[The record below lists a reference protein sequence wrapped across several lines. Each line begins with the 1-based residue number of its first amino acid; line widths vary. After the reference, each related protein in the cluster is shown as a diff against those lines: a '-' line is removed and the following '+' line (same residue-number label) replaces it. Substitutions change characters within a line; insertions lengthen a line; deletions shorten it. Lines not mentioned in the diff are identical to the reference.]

1 MSTLVKIL
9 KLRKVWEIFMSK
21 LNYIKLEQ
29 HVGDLFLVKM
39 KATQVA
45 NIAASKTRKS
55 YNDNSGIQRKLDPHR
70 IKSIAKFCKTKNAMF
85 PTPIILSASSDYF
98 VINEKESTLTIPS
111 IGEDENKFC
120 SIVDGQHRLEGLK
133 ESGVIEKFELLV
145 SFVFDTD
152 PSRDASLFSIIN
164 GNQKPVSR
172 SLIYDLYGL
181 SRSRTVE
188 KTCNKV
194 MRSLNGEDDTK
205 SELNGKIKMLGY
217 KDEFS
222 QNGIVSQAA
231 MIKNLMK
238 LITDKSE
245 RDNIDI
251 EFGRE
256 LKQLDSRQYIFRE
269 NFINGNDEFII
280 QENVDFF
287 NSWMKRLSEVKEKY
301 NINENKQFEKTIG
314 FSVSYRILR
323 ILYVGWEDG
332 KEYTSRY
339 IEDQYLKKDY
349 YPIGNRKDFYNLI
362 LSAMF
367 AKFFE
372 LKLDNN
378 VYSSSESGVNDLE
391 IDLVAILW
399 DNGLISQDLVYKI
412 YSKEKKIEKIIER
425 KKYLQIVAQNL
436 DIIK

>member
-1 MSTLVKIL
+1 M
-9 KLRKVWEIFMSK
+9 
-21 LNYIKLEQ
+21 EQ
-29 HVGDLFLVKM
+29 PIGDMFLVKM
-39 KATQVA
+39 PAKDVA
-45 NIAASKTRKS
+45 GISASNMRKS
-55 YNDNSGIQRKLDPHR
+55 YNDHTGIQRKLDKNR
-70 IKSIAKFCKTKNAMF
+70 IKSIADFCQTKDAMF

-98 VINEKESTLTIPS
+98 LIDTSEETIKIPE
-111 IGEDENKFC
+111 IREDEAKFC

-133 ESGVIEKFELLV
+133 QSGKIDKFDLLV
-145 SFVFDTD
+145 AFVFDTD
-152 PSRDASLFSIIN
+152 PSKDAYLFKIIN
-164 GNQKPVSR
+164 GNQKPVST

-181 SRSRTVE
+181 SKSRTVE

-194 MRSLNGEDDTK
+194 MQVLNGNDPEME
-205 SELNGKIKMLGY
+205 SELDGKIKMLGY

-256 LKQLDSRQYIFRE
+256 LRQLDSRKYIFRE

-301 NINENKQFEKTIG
+301 NINEYKQFEKTIG

-332 KEYTSRY
+332 KDHYS
-339 IEDQYLKKDY
+339 IGIG
-349 YPIGNRKDFYNLI
+349 IGNRKDFYNLI

-367 AKFFE
+367 EKFFE

-399 DNGLISQDLVYKI
+399 DNELISQDLVYKI
-412 YSKEKKIEKIIER
+412 YSKEKKIEKIIGR
-425 KKYLQIVAQNL
+425 NKIFAIVAQNL
-436 DIIK
+436 DVIK

>member
-1 MSTLVKIL
+1 MS
-9 KLRKVWEIFMSK
+9 E
-21 LNYIKLEQ
+21 LNYIKLKQ
-29 HVGDLFLVKM
+29 PVGDMFLVKM

-45 NIAASKTRKS
+45 SIAASKTRKS
-55 YNDNSGIQRKLDPHR
+55 YNDSSGIQRKLDPHR
-70 IKSIAKFCKTKNAMF
+70 IKSIAEFCKTKNAMF

-98 VINEKESTLTIPS
+98 VINEEENTLTIPTIS
-111 IGEDENKFC
+111 EDENKFC

-133 ESGVIEKFELLV
+133 ESGVIDNFELLV

-152 PSRDASLFSIIN
+152 PSRDAFLFSIIN

-188 KTCNKV
+188 KTCNKI
-194 MRSLNGEDDTK
+194 MRALNGEDFDIK
-205 SELNGKIKMLGY
+205 SELSGKIKMLGY

-256 LKQLDSRQYIFRE
+256 LEQLDSRKYIFRK
-269 NFINGNDEFII
+269 NFVEGNDELII
-280 QENVDFF
+280 QENIDFF
-287 NSWMKRLSEVKEKY
+287 NAWMKKLKEEKERY
-301 NINENKQFEKTIG
+301 DLNEYELFEKTIG
-314 FSVSYRILR
+314 FSVSYRIFL
-323 ILYVGWEDG
+323 ILYLSWEDSR
-332 KEYTSRY
+332 KYTFRD
-339 IEDQYLKKDY
+339 IEDLHLRKTY
-349 YPIGNRKDFYNLI
+349 YSTESRKDFYNLI
-362 LSAMF
+362 LSDMF
-367 AKFFE
+367 ANFFR

-391 IDLVAILW
+391 VDLVAILW
-399 DNGLISQDLVYKI
+399 DNGLISKYLVYDI
-412 YSKEKKIEKIIER
+412 YSKEEKIEKIKR
-425 KKYLQIVAQNL
+425 RMKYL
-436 DIIK
+436 

>member
-1 MSTLVKIL
+1 MISAL
-9 KLRKVWEIFMSK
+9 K
-21 LNYIKLEQ
+21 YIRMEQ
-29 HVGDLFLVKM
+29 PIGDMFLVKM
-39 KATQVA
+39 PAKDVA
-45 NIAASKTRKS
+45 GISASNMRKS
-55 YNDNSGIQRKLDPHR
+55 YNDHTGIQRKLDKNR
-70 IKSIAKFCKTKNAMF
+70 IKSIADFCQTKDAMF

-98 VINEKESTLTIPS
+98 LIDTSEETIKIPE
-111 IGEDENKFC
+111 IREDEAKFC

-133 ESGVIEKFELLV
+133 QSGKIDKFDLLV
-145 SFVFDTD
+145 AFVFDTD
-152 PSRDASLFSIIN
+152 PSKDAYLFKIIN
-164 GNQKPVSR
+164 GNQKPVST

-181 SRSRTVE
+181 SKSRTVE

-194 MRSLNGEDDTK
+194 MQVLNGNDPEME
-205 SELNGKIKMLGY
+205 SELDGKIKMLGY

-256 LKQLDSRQYIFRE
+256 LRQLDSRKYIFRE

-301 NINENKQFEKTIG
+301 NINEYKQFEKTIG

-332 KEYTSRY
+332 KDHYS
-339 IEDQYLKKDY
+339 IG
-349 YPIGNRKDFYNLI
+349 IGNRKDFYNLI

-367 AKFFE
+367 EKFFE

-399 DNGLISQDLVYKI
+399 DNELISQDLVYKI
-412 YSKEKKIEKIIER
+412 YSKEKKIEKIIGR
-425 KKYLQIVAQNL
+425 NKIFAIVAQNL
-436 DIIK
+436 DVIK

>member
-1 MSTLVKIL
+1 
-9 KLRKVWEIFMSK
+9 MSK

-29 HVGDLFLVKM
+29 PVGDMFLVKM
-39 KATQVA
+39 KAIQVA
-45 NIAASKTRKS
+45 SIAASKTRKS

-98 VINEKESTLTIPS
+98 VINERESTLTIPI

-152 PSRDASLFSIIN
+152 PSRDAFLFSTIN

-205 SELNGKIKMLGY
+205 SELSGKIKMLGY
-217 KDEFS
+217 KDEYS

-256 LKQLDSRQYIFRE
+256 LQHLDSRQYIFRD
-269 NFINGNDEFII
+269 NFIKGDDNFII
-280 QENVDFF
+280 QENIDFF
-287 NSWMKRLSEVKEKY
+287 NSWIKRLSEVKEKY
-301 NINENKQFEKTIG
+301 NQNEYKQFEKTIG
-314 FSVSYRILR
+314 FSVSYRIFQ
-323 ILYVGWEDG
+323 ILYLAWEDS
-332 KEYTSRY
+332 KKYTITD
-339 IEDQYLKKDY
+339 IEDRFLKKDCY
-349 YPIGNRKDFYNLI
+349 LVGSRKDFYGLI

-367 AKFFE
+367 VKFFE
-372 LKLDNN
+372 LKLDNI

-399 DNGLISQDLVYKI
+399 DNGLISKDLVCEI
-412 YSKEKKIEKIIER
+412 YGKEKIKKIIER
-425 KKYLQIVAQNL
+425 LKYLQVVAQRY
-436 DIIK
+436 I

>member
-1 MSTLVKIL
+1 MT
-9 KLRKVWEIFMSK
+9 K

-29 HVGDLFLVKM
+29 PIGDMFLVKM
-39 KATQVA
+39 RATQVA
-45 NIAASKTRKS
+45 SIAASRTRKS
-55 YNDNSGIQRKLDPHR
+55 YNDHSGIQRKLDPYR
-70 IKSIAKFCKTKNAMF
+70 IKSIAEFCKTKNAMF

-98 VINEKESTLTIPS
+98 KINAEESILAIPE
-111 IGEDENKFC
+111 IGEEENKFC

-152 PSRDASLFSIIN
+152 PSRDAFLFSTIN
-164 GNQKPVSR
+164 GNQKSVSR

-194 MRSLNGEDDTK
+194 MRSLNGEDNTR
-205 SELNGKIKMLGY
+205 SELSGKIKMLGY

-256 LKQLDSRQYIFRE
+256 LKQLDTRKYIFRE
-269 NFINGNDEFII
+269 NFIKGNDEFII
-280 QENVDFF
+280 QENIDFF
-287 NSWMKRLSEVKEKY
+287 NSWMKKLSEVKEKY
-301 NINENKQFEKTIG
+301 NLNEYKQFEKTIG
-314 FSVSYRILR
+314 FSVSYRIFR
-323 ILYVGWEDG
+323 ILYLSWEDR
-332 KEYTSRY
+332 KKYTVTE
-339 IEDQYLKKDY
+339 IENLYLKKNY
-349 YPIGNRKDFYNLI
+349 YSVESRKEFYNLI
-362 LSAMF
+362 LLAMF
-367 AKFFE
+367 TKFFE
-372 LKLDNN
+372 LKLNN
-378 VYSSSESGVNDLE
+378 ETYSSSESGVDKLE
-391 IDLVAILW
+391 LDLVAILW
-399 DNGLISQDLVYKI
+399 NNGLISRDLVYEI
-412 YSKEKKIEKIIER
+412 YNRNNKFDEIKNR
-425 KKYLQIVAQNL
+425 LQTLQIVPGEFN
-436 DIIK
+436 I

>member
-1 MSTLVKIL
+1 MT
-9 KLRKVWEIFMSK
+9 K

-29 HVGDLFLVKM
+29 PIGDMFLVKM
-39 KATQVA
+39 RATQVA
-45 NIAASKTRKS
+45 SIAASRTRKS
-55 YNDNSGIQRKLDPHR
+55 YNDHSGIQRKLDPYR
-70 IKSIAKFCKTKNAMF
+70 IKSIAEFCKTKNAMF

-98 VINEKESTLTIPS
+98 KINAEESTLAIPE
-111 IGEDENKFC
+111 IGEEENKFC

-152 PSRDASLFSIIN
+152 PSRDAFLFSTIN

-194 MRSLNGEDDTK
+194 MRSLNGEDNTR
-205 SELNGKIKMLGY
+205 SELSGRIKMLGY
-217 KDEFS
+217 KDDFS

-256 LKQLDSRQYIFRE
+256 LQHLDSRQYIFRD
-269 NFINGNDEFII
+269 NFIKGDDNFII
-280 QENVDFF
+280 QENIDFF
-287 NSWMKRLSEVKEKY
+287 NSWIKRLSEVKEKY
-301 NINENKQFEKTIG
+301 NQNEYKQFEKTIG
-314 FSVSYRILR
+314 FSVSYRIFQ
-323 ILYVGWEDG
+323 ILYLAWEDS
-332 KEYTSRY
+332 KNYTITD
-339 IEDQYLKKDY
+339 IEDRFLKKDCY
-349 YPIGNRKDFYNLI
+349 LVGSRKDFYGLI

-367 AKFFE
+367 VKFFE
-372 LKLDNN
+372 LKLNN
-378 VYSSSESGVNDLE
+378 IVYSSSESGVNDLE

-399 DNGLISQDLVYKI
+399 DNGLISKDLVCEI
-412 YSKEKKIEKIIER
+412 YSKEKKIKKIIER
-425 KKYLQIVAQNL
+425 LKYLQVVAQRY
-436 DIIK
+436 I

>member
-1 MSTLVKIL
+1 M
-9 KLRKVWEIFMSK
+9 
-21 LNYIKLEQ
+21 
-29 HVGDLFLVKM
+29 FLVKM

-45 NIAASKTRKS
+45 SIAASKTRKS
-55 YNDNSGIQRKLDPHR
+55 YNDSSGIQRKLDPHR
-70 IKSIAKFCKTKNAMF
+70 IKSIAEFCKTKNAMF

-98 VINEKESTLTIPS
+98 VINEEENTLTIPTIS
-111 IGEDENKFC
+111 EDENKFC

-133 ESGVIEKFELLV
+133 ESGVIDNFELLV

-152 PSRDASLFSIIN
+152 PSRDAFLFSIIN

-188 KTCNKV
+188 KTCNKI
-194 MRSLNGEDDTK
+194 MRALNGEDFDIK
-205 SELNGKIKMLGY
+205 SELSGKIKMLGY

-256 LKQLDSRQYIFRE
+256 LEQLDSRKYIFRK
-269 NFINGNDEFII
+269 NFVEGNDELII
-280 QENVDFF
+280 QENIDFF
-287 NSWMKRLSEVKEKY
+287 NAWMKKLKEEKERY
-301 NINENKQFEKTIG
+301 DLNEYELFEKTIG
-314 FSVSYRILR
+314 FSVSYRIFL
-323 ILYVGWEDG
+323 ILYLSWEDSR
-332 KEYTSRY
+332 KYTFRD
-339 IEDQYLKKDY
+339 IEDLHLRKTY
-349 YPIGNRKDFYNLI
+349 YSTESRKDFYNLI
-362 LSAMF
+362 LSDMF
-367 AKFFE
+367 ANFFR

-391 IDLVAILW
+391 VDLVAILW
-399 DNGLISQDLVYKI
+399 DNGLISKYLVYDI
-412 YSKEKKIEKIIER
+412 YSKEEKIEKIKR
-425 KKYLQIVAQNL
+425 RMKYLQIV
-436 DIIK
+436 D

>member
-1 MSTLVKIL
+1 
-9 KLRKVWEIFMSK
+9 MSK

-29 HVGDLFLVKM
+29 PIGDMFLVKM
-39 KATQVA
+39 RATQVA
-45 NIAASKTRKS
+45 SIAASRTRKS
-55 YNDNSGIQRKLDPHR
+55 YNDHSGIQRKLDPYR
-70 IKSIAKFCKTKNAMF
+70 IKSIAEFCKTKNAMF
-85 PTPIILSASSDYF
+85 PTPIIVSASSDYF
-98 VINEKESTLTIPS
+98 KINAEESTLAIPE
-111 IGEDENKFC
+111 IGEEENKFC

-152 PSRDASLFSIIN
+152 PSRDAFLFSTIN

-194 MRSLNGEDDTK
+194 MRSLNGEDNTR
-205 SELNGKIKMLGY
+205 SELSGKIKMLGY
-217 KDEFS
+217 KDDFS

-256 LKQLDSRQYIFRE
+256 LQHLDSRQYIFRD
-269 NFINGNDEFII
+269 NFIKGDDNFII
-280 QENVDFF
+280 QENIDFF
-287 NSWMKRLSEVKEKY
+287 NSWIKRLSEVKEKY
-301 NINENKQFEKTIG
+301 NQNEYKQFEKTIG
-314 FSVSYRILR
+314 FSVSYRIFQ
-323 ILYVGWEDG
+323 ILYLAWEDS
-332 KEYTSRY
+332 KNYTITD
-339 IEDQYLKKDY
+339 IEDRFLKKDCY
-349 YPIGNRKDFYNLI
+349 LVGSRKDFYGLI

-367 AKFFE
+367 VKFFE
-372 LKLDNN
+372 LKLNN
-378 VYSSSESGVNDLE
+378 IVYSSSESGVNDLE

-399 DNGLISQDLVYKI
+399 DNGLISKDLVCEI
-412 YSKEKKIEKIIER
+412 YGKEKKIKKIIER
-425 KKYLQIVAQNL
+425 LKYLQVVAQRY
-436 DIIK
+436 I

>member
-1 MSTLVKIL
+1 MFLVRSL
-9 KLRKVWEIFMSK
+9 KLRKIWETFMSK

-29 HVGDLFLVKM
+29 PVGDMFLVKM
-39 KATQVA
+39 KAIQVA
-45 NIAASKTRKS
+45 SIAASKTRKS

-98 VINEKESTLTIPS
+98 VINEKESTLTIPI

-152 PSRDASLFSIIN
+152 PSRDAFLFSTIN

-205 SELNGKIKMLGY
+205 SELSGKIKMLGY

-256 LKQLDSRQYIFRE
+256 LKQLDTRKYIFRE
-269 NFINGNDEFII
+269 NFIKGNDEFII
-280 QENVDFF
+280 QENIDFF
-287 NSWMKRLSEVKEKY
+287 NSWMKKLSEVKEKC
-301 NINENKQFEKTIG
+301 NLNEYKQFEKTIG
-314 FSVSYRILR
+314 FSVSYRIFR
-323 ILYVGWEDG
+323 ILYLSWEDR
-332 KEYTSRY
+332 KKYTVTE
-339 IEDQYLKKDY
+339 IENLYLKKNY
-349 YPIGNRKDFYNLI
+349 YSVESRKEFYNLI
-362 LSAMF
+362 LLAMF
-367 AKFFE
+367 TKFFE
-372 LKLDNN
+372 LKLNYET
-378 VYSSSESGVNDLE
+378 YSSSESGVDKLE
-391 IDLVAILW
+391 LDLVAILW
-399 DNGLISQDLVYKI
+399 NNGLISRDLVYEI
-412 YSKEKKIEKIIER
+412 YNRNNKFYEIKKR
-425 KKYLQIVAQNL
+425 LQTLQIVPREFN
-436 DIIK
+436 I

>member
-1 MSTLVKIL
+1 M
-9 KLRKVWEIFMSK
+9 
-21 LNYIKLEQ
+21 EQ
-29 HVGDLFLVKM
+29 PIGDMFLVKM
-39 KATQVA
+39 PAKDVA
-45 NIAASKTRKS
+45 GISASNMRKS
-55 YNDNSGIQRKLDPHR
+55 YNDHTGIQRKLDKNR
-70 IKSIAKFCKTKNAMF
+70 IKSIADFCQTKDAMF

-98 VINEKESTLTIPS
+98 LIDTSEETIKIPE
-111 IGEDENKFC
+111 IREDEAKFC

-133 ESGVIEKFELLV
+133 QSGKIDKFDLLV
-145 SFVFDTD
+145 AFVFDTD
-152 PSRDASLFSIIN
+152 PSKDAYLFKIIN
-164 GNQKPVSR
+164 GNQKPVST

-181 SRSRTVE
+181 SKSRTVE

-194 MRSLNGEDDTK
+194 MQVLNGNDPEME
-205 SELNGKIKMLGY
+205 SELDGKIKMLGY

-256 LKQLDSRQYIFRE
+256 LRQLDSRKYIFRE

-301 NINENKQFEKTIG
+301 NINEYKQFEKTIG

-332 KEYTSRY
+332 KDHYS
-339 IEDQYLKKDY
+339 IG
-349 YPIGNRKDFYNLI
+349 IGNRKDFYNLI

-367 AKFFE
+367 EKFFE

-399 DNGLISQDLVYKI
+399 DNELISQDLVYKI
-412 YSKEKKIEKIIER
+412 YSKEKKIEKIIGR
-425 KKYLQIVAQNL
+425 NKIFAIVAQNL
-436 DIIK
+436 DVIK

>member
-1 MSTLVKIL
+1 MNRFLVKE
-9 KLRKVWEIFMSK
+9 LRLRRIWGTFMTE

-29 HVGDLFLVKM
+29 PVGDMFLVKM
-39 KATQVA
+39 KANQVA
-45 NIAASKTRKS
+45 NIAASRTRKS

-98 VINEKESTLTIPS
+98 VINEEKSTITIPI
-111 IGEDENKFC
+111 IGEDEDKFC

-133 ESGVIEKFELLV
+133 ESGVINKFELLV

-152 PSRDASLFSIIN
+152 PSRDAFLFSTIN

-205 SELNGKIKMLGY
+205 SELSGKIKMLGY

-222 QNGIVSQAA
+222 KNGIVSQAA
-231 MIKNLMK
+231 MIKNLMI
-238 LITDKSE
+238 LITDNSE
-245 RDNIDI
+245 QDNIDI

-256 LKQLDSRQYIFRE
+256 LRQLDSRKYIFRE
-269 NFINGNDEFII
+269 NFIKANDEFII
-280 QENVDFF
+280 QENIDFF
-287 NSWMKRLSEVKEKY
+287 NSWMKRLSEVKEVY
-301 NINENKQFEKTIG
+301 NLNEYKQLEKTIG
-314 FSVSYRILR
+314 FSVSYRIFR
-323 ILYVGWEDG
+323 ILYLSWEDSR
-332 KEYTSRY
+332 EYTFRDM
-339 IEDQYLKKDY
+339 EDLYLRKNY
-349 YPIGNRKDFYNLI
+349 YSTESRKDFYNFI
-362 LSAMF
+362 LSDMF
-367 AKFFE
+367 ANFFK

-399 DNGLISQDLVYKI
+399 NNGLISKYLVYDI
-412 YSKEKKIEKIIER
+412 FYGKEEKIEKIKQR
-425 KKYLQIVAQNL
+425 KNYLQIV
-436 DIIK
+436 DKRST

>member
-1 MSTLVKIL
+1 
-9 KLRKVWEIFMSK
+9 MSK

-29 HVGDLFLVKM
+29 PVGDMFLVKM

-45 NIAASKTRKS
+45 SIAASKTRKS

-98 VINEKESTLTIPS
+98 VINEKESTLTIPI

-133 ESGVIEKFELLV
+133 ESGVIDKFELLV

-152 PSRDASLFSIIN
+152 PSRDAFLFSTIN

-205 SELNGKIKMLGY
+205 SELSGKIKMLGY

-256 LKQLDSRQYIFRE
+256 LKQLDSRKYIFRE
-269 NFINGNDEFII
+269 NFIEGNDEFII
-280 QENVDFF
+280 QENIDFF
-287 NSWMKRLSEVKEKY
+287 NSWMKKLSEVKEKY
-301 NINENKQFEKTIG
+301 NIKEYKQFEKTIG
-314 FSVSYRILR
+314 FSVSYRIFR
-323 ILYVGWEDG
+323 ILFLGWEDR
-332 KEYTSRY
+332 KKYTVTD
-339 IEDQYLKKDY
+339 IENRYLKTNY
-349 YPIGNRKDFYNLI
+349 YSVESKKEFYNLI
-362 LSAMF
+362 LPAMF
-367 AKFFE
+367 TKFFE
-372 LKLDNN
+372 LKLNN
-378 VYSSSESGVNDLE
+378 ETYSSSESGVDELE
-391 IDLVAILW
+391 LDLVAILW
-399 DNGLISQDLVYKI
+399 DTGLVSRDLVYEI
-412 YSKEKKIEKIIER
+412 YNRNNKFYEIKNR
-425 KKYLQIVAQNL
+425 LQTLQLVSRGSNI
-436 DIIK
+436 

>member
-1 MSTLVKIL
+1 M
-9 KLRKVWEIFMSK
+9 
-21 LNYIKLEQ
+21 
-29 HVGDLFLVKM
+29 FLVKM

-45 NIAASKTRKS
+45 SIAASKTRKS
-55 YNDNSGIQRKLDPHR
+55 YNDSSGIQRKLDPYR
-70 IKSIAKFCKTKNAMF
+70 IKSIAEFCKTKNAMF

-98 VINEKESTLTIPS
+98 VINEEENTLTIPTIS
-111 IGEDENKFC
+111 EDENKFC

-133 ESGVIEKFELLV
+133 ESGVIDNFELLV

-152 PSRDASLFSIIN
+152 PSRDAFLFSIIN

-188 KTCNKV
+188 KTCNKI
-194 MRSLNGEDDTK
+194 MRALNGEDFDIK
-205 SELNGKIKMLGY
+205 SELSGKIKMLGY

-256 LKQLDSRQYIFRE
+256 LEQLDSRKYIFRK
-269 NFINGNDEFII
+269 NFVEGNDELII
-280 QENVDFF
+280 QENIDFF
-287 NSWMKRLSEVKEKY
+287 NAWMNKLKEEKERY
-301 NINENKQFEKTIG
+301 DLNEYELFEKTIG
-314 FSVSYRILR
+314 FSVSYRIFL
-323 ILYVGWEDG
+323 ILYLSWEDSR
-332 KEYTSRY
+332 KYTFRD
-339 IEDQYLKKDY
+339 IEDLHLRKTY
-349 YPIGNRKDFYNLI
+349 YSTESRKDFYNLI
-362 LSAMF
+362 LSDMF
-367 AKFFE
+367 ANFFR

-399 DNGLISQDLVYKI
+399 DNGLISKYLVCEI
-412 YSKEKKIEKIIER
+412 YGKEKKIKKIIER
-425 KKYLQIVAQNL
+425 LKYLQVVAQRY
-436 DIIK
+436 I

>member
-1 MSTLVKIL
+1 MT
-9 KLRKVWEIFMSK
+9 K

-29 HVGDLFLVKM
+29 PIGDMFLVKM
-39 KATQVA
+39 RATQVA
-45 NIAASKTRKS
+45 SIAASRTRKS
-55 YNDNSGIQRKLDPHR
+55 YNDHSGIQRKLDPYR
-70 IKSIAKFCKTKNAMF
+70 IKSIAEFCKTKNAMF

-98 VINEKESTLTIPS
+98 KINAEESILAIPE
-111 IGEDENKFC
+111 IGEEENKFC

-152 PSRDASLFSIIN
+152 PSRDAFLFSTIN
-164 GNQKPVSR
+164 GNQKSVSR

-194 MRSLNGEDDTK
+194 MRSLNGEDNTR
-205 SELNGKIKMLGY
+205 SELSGKIKMLGY

-256 LKQLDSRQYIFRE
+256 LKQLDTRKYIFRE
-269 NFINGNDEFII
+269 NFIKGNDEFII
-280 QENVDFF
+280 QENIDFF
-287 NSWMKRLSEVKEKY
+287 NSWMKKLSEVKEKY
-301 NINENKQFEKTIG
+301 NLNEYKQFEKTIG
-314 FSVSYRILR
+314 FSVSYRIFR
-323 ILYVGWEDG
+323 ILYLSWEDR
-332 KEYTSRY
+332 KKYTVTE
-339 IEDQYLKKDY
+339 IENLYLKKNY
-349 YPIGNRKDFYNLI
+349 YSDESRKEFYNLI
-362 LSAMF
+362 LLAMF
-367 AKFFE
+367 TKFFE
-372 LKLDNN
+372 LKLNN
-378 VYSSSESGVNDLE
+378 ETYSSSESGVDKLE
-391 IDLVAILW
+391 LDLVAILW
-399 DNGLISQDLVYKI
+399 NNGLISRDLVYEI
-412 YSKEKKIEKIIER
+412 YNRNNKFDEIKNR
-425 KKYLQIVAQNL
+425 LQTLQIVPREFN
-436 DIIK
+436 I